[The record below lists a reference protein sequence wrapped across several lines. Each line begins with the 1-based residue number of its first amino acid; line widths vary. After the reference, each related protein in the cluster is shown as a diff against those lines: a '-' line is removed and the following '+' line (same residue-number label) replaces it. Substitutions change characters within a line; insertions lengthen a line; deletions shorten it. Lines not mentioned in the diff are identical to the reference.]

1 MKNAFWLIVGIL
13 TGFVAA
19 HLVANDARGK
29 KFFDDV
35 DSKAKQFTAAI
46 VDGYKDRE
54 AELRS
59 TVEGIVADADEA
71 IADATKRSE

>member
-1 MKNAFWLIVGIL
+1 MKNAFWLIVGVL
-13 TGFVAA
+13 AGFVAA
-19 HLVANDARGK
+19 HLVANDPRGK

-35 DSKAKQFTAAI
+35 DSKAKQFTSAV

-59 TVEGIVADADEA
+59 TVEGVVTDAEQA
-71 IADATKRSE
+71 IADANNRGQ